1 MEDSNFKEKIDKFIK
16 YSQNIDDNIL
26 IKNEYFKLVKEF
38 HPDVNKN
45 VNNDLA
51 NEYMIIINYV
61 YENLIHNK
69 NNFKLIKDDEYEKY
83 KINGKYCFINEF
95 NIKENI
101 SDKILF
107 IYKLGMLEFNKARI
121 IMLENPTY
129 NGNKEKT
136 GYEIIGHLY
145 KAYKYFKD
153 VIKMDKNENWREN
166 AIISLHYAFKLNE
179 NITRGLKI
187 NNEKG
192 LTVI

>member
-1 MEDSNFKEKIDKFIK
+1 MEENNFKQKLDQFIK
-16 YSQNIDDNIL
+16 YSQNVNENSL

-38 HPDVNKN
+38 HPDINKN
-45 VNNDLA
+45 DSNELA

-69 NNFKLIKDDEYEKY
+69 NNFTLIKEDEYEKY
-83 KINGKYCFINEF
+83 KINGKYIFVNEY

-101 SDKILF
+101 SDKIFF
-107 IYKLGMLEFNKARI
+107 IYKLGMLEYNKARI
-121 IMLENPTY
+121 IMLDNPSY

-153 VIKMDKNENWREN
+153 VIRMDKNGNWGKN
-166 AIISLHYAFKLNE
+166 ALLNLHYAFKLNE

-187 NNEKG
+187 SNERA
-192 LTVI
+192 LMEI